1 MLYDADLRAA
11 SFDRA
16 LLTATDFVRADLRGC
31 TMRFAVLEIVAIAGA
46 ILGSVDATGATGTI
60 MAENA
65 FWETDGQR
73 VVVDPDQLI
82 AALRAAGAGEISA
95 IAPSI

>member
-1 MLYDADLRAA
+1 
-11 SFDRA
+11 
-16 LLTATDFVRADLRGC
+16 
-31 TMRFAVLEIVAIAGA
+31 
-46 ILGSVDATGATGTI
+46 

-65 FWETDGQR
+65 FWETDDQR
-73 VVVDPDQLI
+73 EVVDPDQLI